1 MIIRF
6 QETAFRQQKRLSF
19 VKGKTSP
26 GGLAK
31 VNLFDANGLSKDIHL
46 NLLCADPVF

>member
-1 MIIRF
+1 MIIHF
-6 QETAFRQQKRLSF
+6 QETAFLQQKRLNF
-19 VKGKTSP
+19 IKGKTSP

-46 NLLCADPVF
+46 NLLCGDPVF